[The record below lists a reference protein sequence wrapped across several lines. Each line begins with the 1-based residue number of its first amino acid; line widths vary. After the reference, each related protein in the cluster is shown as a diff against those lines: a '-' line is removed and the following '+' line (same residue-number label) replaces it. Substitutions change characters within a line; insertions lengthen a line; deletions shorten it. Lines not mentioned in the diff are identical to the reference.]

1 MNTIAPVVIC
11 LGTKGNECVQD
22 FVYLEQNTREKA
34 QPSCGTISRIPG
46 PIQHEPPVGCSRSVA
61 LEVVVSN

>member
-46 PIQHEPPVGCSRSVA
+46 PIQSDPKSTTRRS
-61 LEVVVSN
+61 